1 MVMVLLRKSLR
12 TIKENRSQYF
22 GAFFMILISSMLIV
36 GMTMVSGNLGIIFD
50 SFSTTH
56 MLGDAEFATSTE
68 IDTESLEERFDAVI
82 EKGSVADYE
91 VKPGQTL
98 RIFSENAKVNRH
110 AVVEGGTLGGNGI
123 LIDPLFAAANNLK
136 IGDPLPING
145 KEYEI
150 SGNMVLPNY
159 IYIIRSKDEMI
170 NDPTAFGIAVLDSQG
185 VESLDGRTDFY
196 TVRFNAREN
205 THEQELLFKEHLLT
219 NGMEITRWESTEDN
233 PRVSFVDLEV
243 QTLSTMSKAVP
254 GMLLTL
260 SMILIGILL
269 KRMIQRESVVIGTLY
284 ALGYRKTEILR
295 HYLVP
300 PLLIAGLGGL
310 LGALLGLA
318 IVKPMLD
325 FFMTVFTMP
334 VEAYQYNYA
343 LLIVGMLTPVI
354 VLFTTSYFVILRLLR
369 AAPVELMKGD
379 KGSEKLNF
387 VERALKLERFNFN
400 TKFQI
405 REQVRSLSR
414 TGFLLFGVIVA
425 TMLLLYGLTLQ
436 SSLDYM
442 LTEGITELYNLKFE
456 YVFHEPQSNPPPA
469 GTEQFNAIQVTS
481 RHDRTFNFYIVGTLP
496 ESSRLRL
503 KDPSGNKLIPDRVI
517 VTKMLADKLQAGV
530 GDEIQVVND
539 KDLKEYTLTIDA
551 IADSAAGEFM
561 FMPLETMNE
570 MLGMPAGSYI
580 GIWTDEQ
587 MEFPA
592 GTISSTKSID
602 AIAAGIK
609 NLISQTGVL
618 VYTLTVSAFVLGLF
632 ILFLV
637 TGMIIEENR
646 NTISLF
652 KVLGYRPGEVN
663 KLILNSNTLVVVLG
677 YLIGIP
683 VLLASV
689 TALMQ
694 SLAGSMQM
702 TIPARLNPW
711 YVLFGFVIV
720 MVTYQIAKLLSR
732 KKINRIP
739 MSEAL
744 KAGTE

>member
-1 MVMVLLRKSLR
+1 MVLLRKSLR
-12 TIKENRSQYF
+12 TIKENKAKYF
-22 GAFFMILISSMLIV
+22 GVFFMILISSMLII
-36 GMTMVSGNLGIIFD
+36 GMTMVAGNLGNIFD
-50 SFSTTH
+50 SFSATN
-56 MLGDAEFATSTE
+56 MLGDAEFAIGAE
-68 IDTESLEERFDAVI
+68 IDIESLEDRFDAVI

-110 AVVEGGTLGGNGI
+110 AVVEGGTLGGNEI
-123 LIDPLFAAANNLK
+123 LIDPLFAAANDLK
-136 IGDPLPING
+136 ISDPLLING

-170 NDPTAFGIAVLDSQG
+170 NDPTAFGIAVLASRNMDSLVG
-185 VESLDGRTDFY
+185 SADFY

-205 THEQELLFKEHLLT
+205 IHEQELRFRDYLLT
-219 NGMEITRWESTEDN
+219 DGVELTYWESTKDN

-243 QTLSTMSKAVP
+243 QTLSTMSKALP

-318 IVKPMLD
+318 MVKPMLD

-334 VEAYQYNYA
+334 VETYQYNYA
-343 LLIVGMLTPVI
+343 LLIVGVLTPVI
-354 VLFTTSYFVILRLLR
+354 VLFAVSYFVILRLLR
-369 AAPVELMKGD
+369 AAPAELMKGD

-456 YVFHEPQSNPPPA
+456 YVFHEPRLNQPPT
-469 GTEQFNAIQVTS
+469 GTEEFNAMLVTPQN
-481 RHDRTFNFYIVGTLP
+481 DRTSNFYIVGALP

-503 KDPSGNKLIPDRVI
+503 KDPSGNKLTPDRVI
-517 VTKMLADKLQAGV
+517 ITQMLADQLHVGV
-530 GDEIQVVND
+530 GDEIQVIND
-539 KDLKEYTLTIDA
+539 KDLKKYSLTIDA
-551 IADSAAGEFM
+551 IADSAAGEFI
-561 FMPLETMNE
+561 FMPLEKMNE
-570 MLGMPAGSYI
+570 LLGMPAGSYI

-592 GTISSTKSID
+592 DTISSTKSID

-618 VYTLTVSAFVLGLF
+618 VYILTVSAFVLGLI

-652 KVLGYRPGEVN
+652 KILGYRPKEVN
-663 KLILNSNTLVVVLG
+663 KLILDSNTFVVIMG
-677 YLIGIP
+677 YVIGIP

-694 SLAGSMQM
+694 SLAGNMQM
-702 TIPARLNPW
+702 TIPARLNIW